1 MISNAMLQLL
11 IANSFR
17 DVLIYVYLDRVN
29 GLEFQKALVF
39 QQYMQV
45 YTAKTRA
52 KNKKL
57 RSFLN
62 FSH

>member
-1 MISNAMLQLL
+1 MLQPL

-17 DVLIYVYLDRVN
+17 DVLIYVYLGRVN

>member
-1 MISNAMLQLL
+1 MLQHL

-29 GLEFQKALVF
+29 GLEFQKILVF

-45 YTAKTRA
+45 HTAKTRA
-52 KNKKL
+52 KTKKL

-62 FSH
+62 VSH

>member
-1 MISNAMLQLL
+1 MLQHL

-17 DVLIYVYLDRVN
+17 DVLIYVYLDRLN
-29 GLEFQKALVF
+29 GLECQKALVF

>member
-1 MISNAMLQLL
+1 MISNAMLQNL
-11 IANSFR
+11 IVNSSR

-29 GLEFQKALVF
+29 GLEFLKALVF
-39 QQYMQV
+39 QKYMQV
-45 YTAKTRA
+45 YTAKMRA